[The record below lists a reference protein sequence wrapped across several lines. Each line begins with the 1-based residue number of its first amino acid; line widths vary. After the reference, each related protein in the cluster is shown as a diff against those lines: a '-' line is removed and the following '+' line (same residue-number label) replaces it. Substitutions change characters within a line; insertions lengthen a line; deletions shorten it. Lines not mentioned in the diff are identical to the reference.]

1 MKKYLTIVLALA
13 LVMSLSACSCAKQPA
28 ADPTISATDP
38 TAAPTLTTEATKAPV
53 SGEKTL
59 PGTMEENINK
69 IMEENPVEF
78 MGGVVPLDL
87 EDVSEDAQL
96 AFESYTGLKTRDLIK
111 EGAVYEPMMGSQA
124 FSLVLVRVADAAK
137 AKQVAEDMKANIDPR
152 KWICVQADQVM
163 LAGYGDVVM
172 FIMLDSALG
181 KTAQSFVDAFQKV
194 CGAEPDFTF

>member
-1 MKKYLTIVLALA
+1 MKKCSAFLLA
-13 LVMSLSACSCAKQPA
+13 LVLMLTLSACSCAKQPA
-28 ADPTISATDP
+28 SEPGTGTQPTTAT
-38 TAAPTLTTEATKAPV
+38 TVATEPTKAADN
-53 SGEKTL
+53 KTL

-78 MGGVVPLDL
+78 MGGVIPLDL
-87 EDVSEDAQL
+87 EDVSEDALL
-96 AFESYTGLKTRDLIK
+96 AFESYTGLKTRELIK

-137 AKQVAEDMKANIDPR
+137 AEQVARDMKANIDPR

-181 KTAQSFVDAFQKV
+181 KTAQSYVDAFEKV
-194 CGAEPDFTF
+194 CGSKPDFTL

>member
-1 MKKYLTIVLALA
+1 MKKCIAFLLALA
-13 LVMSLSACSCAKQPA
+13 LTMALSACRCAKEPVTPTESNPTQTSSA
-28 ADPTISATDP
+28 A
-38 TAAPTLTTEATKAPV
+38 TTESTKP
-53 SGEKTL
+53 SDSKTL
-59 PGTMEENINK
+59 PGTMEENVGK

-78 MGGVVPLDL
+78 MGGVIPLDL
-87 EDVSEDAQL
+87 EDVSEDALL
-96 AFESYTGLKTRDLIK
+96 AFESYTGLKTRELIK

-137 AKQVAEDMKANIDPR
+137 AEQVARDMKANIDPR

-181 KTAQSFVDAFQKV
+181 KTAQSYVDAFEKV
-194 CGAEPDFTF
+194 CGSKPDFTL

>member
-1 MKKYLTIVLALA
+1 MKKYIAFVLALVLA
-13 LVMSLSACSCAKQPA
+13 MSLSACSCAMQPVSE
-28 ADPTISATDP
+28 PTDP
-38 TAAPTLTTEATKAPV
+38 TTVPTQGTETSQPPV
-53 SGEKTL
+53 GGQKTL

-78 MGGVVPLDL
+78 MGGVIPLDL
-87 EDVSEDAQL
+87 EDASEDAQL
-96 AFESYTGLKTRDLIK
+96 AFKSYTGLEARELIK

-124 FSLVLVRVADAAK
+124 FSLVLVRVTDAAK
-137 AKQVAEDMKANIDPR
+137 AEQIAKDMKANIDPR

-181 KTAQSFVDAFQKV
+181 KTAQSYVDAFEKV
-194 CGAEPDFTF
+194 CGNKPDFTL

>member
-1 MKKYLTIVLALA
+1 MKKCIAFLLALA
-13 LVMSLSACSCAKQPA
+13 LVMTLSACRCAKEPG
-28 ADPTISATDP
+28 ADPTTTPTTAATESTKP
-38 TAAPTLTTEATKAPV
+38 TA
-53 SGEKTL
+53 GKTL

-78 MGGVVPLDL
+78 MGGVIPLDL
-87 EDVSEDAQL
+87 ADASEDALL
-96 AFESYTGLKTRDLIK
+96 AFKSYTGLDARELIK

-137 AKQVAEDMKANIDPR
+137 AEQIARDMKANIDPR

-181 KTAQSFVDAFQKV
+181 KTAQSYVDAFEKV
-194 CGAEPDFTF
+194 CGSKPDFTL

>member
-1 MKKYLTIVLALA
+1 MKKCIAFLMALA
-13 LVMSLSACSCAKQPA
+13 LVMTLSACRCAKEPVS
-28 ADPTISATDP
+28 DPTTTP
-38 TAAPTLTTEATKAPV
+38 TTATTESTKP
-53 SGEKTL
+53 SGSKTL

-78 MGGVVPLDL
+78 MGGVIPLDL
-87 EDVSEDAQL
+87 EDVSEDALL
-96 AFESYTGLKTRDLIK
+96 AFESYTGLKTRELIK

-124 FSLVLVRVADAAK
+124 FSLVLVRVTDPAK
-137 AKQVAEDMKANIDPR
+137 AEQVARDMKANIDPR

-181 KTAQSFVDAFQKV
+181 KTAQSYVDAFEKV
-194 CGAEPDFTF
+194 CGSKPDFTL

>member
-1 MKKYLTIVLALA
+1 MKKYIAFLLALS
-13 LVMSLSACSCAKQPA
+13 LVMTLSACRCAKEPGIDPTTTSTTAATESTKPA
-28 ADPTISATDP
+28 A
-38 TAAPTLTTEATKAPV
+38 
-53 SGEKTL
+53 GKTL

-78 MGGVVPLDL
+78 MGGVIPLDL
-87 EDVSEDAQL
+87 EDVSEDALL
-96 AFESYTGLKTRDLIK
+96 AFKSYTGLEARELIK

-137 AKQVAEDMKANIDPR
+137 AEQVARDMKANIDPR

-181 KTAQSFVDAFQKV
+181 KTAQSYVDAFEKV
-194 CGAEPDFTF
+194 CGSKPDFTL

>member
-1 MKKYLTIVLALA
+1 MKKYIAFVLTLV
-13 LVMSLSACSCAKQPA
+13 LVMTLSACSCTKQTVS
-28 ADPTISATDP
+28 DPTISTTKP
-38 TAAPTLTTEATKAPV
+38 TTAPTVETEATEPSV
-53 SGEKTL
+53 GNGKTL

-78 MGGVVPLDL
+78 MGGVIPLDL

-137 AKQVAEDMKANIDPR
+137 AEQVARDMKTNINPR
-152 KWICVQADQVM
+152 KWICVEADQVM

-172 FIMLDSALG
+172 FIMLDSQLG
-181 KTAQSFVDAFQKV
+181 KTAQSYVDAFEKV
-194 CGAEPDFTF
+194 CGAKPDFTF

>member
-1 MKKYLTIVLALA
+1 MKKYITVLLVLA
-13 LVMSLSACSCAKQPA
+13 LVMSLSACSCVKQPVA
-28 ADPTISATDP
+28 EPTTGTNP
-38 TAAPTLTTEATKAPV
+38 TNAPTEATEATQPV
-53 SGEKTL
+53 DNKTL

-78 MGGVVPLDL
+78 MGGVIPLDL
-87 EDVSEDAQL
+87 EDVSEDALL
-96 AFESYTGLKTRDLIK
+96 AFESYTGLKTRELIK

-124 FSLVLVRVADAAK
+124 FSLVLVRVADPAK
-137 AKQVAEDMKANIDPR
+137 AEQVARDMKTNIDPR

-181 KTAQSFVDAFQKV
+181 KTAQSYVDAFEKV
-194 CGAEPDFTF
+194 CGGKPDFTL